1 MKDIEPAFLQIRNLN
16 ILDDNIFKSNI
27 IEKFDTQ
34 LINKITEYILKLR
47 VIINQD
53 TYSQAVGP
61 LKDINDLIEGSFSY
75 NINFIKEINEKQ
87 NMLKEIK
94 YYRKIKGDGNCFYRA
109 VLIQLFEIIILNKK
123 IDTLKGI
130 ILEVVQCYNN
140 SENEK
145 YLKINSTEIIKHK
158 LCIRILISIYLKLMN
173 NKIDEAYR
181 IFIYSMNTCKHFDL
195 GLIWY
200 YRYTLYRY
208 IQSNQLNMFSQN
220 FDILIGNL
228 LPEKYEKDEHF
239 LY

>member
-94 YYRKIKGDGNCFYRA
+94 YYRKIKGDGNCFYKA
-109 VLIQLFEIIILNKK
+109 VL
-123 IDTLKGI
+123 
-130 ILEVVQCYNN
+130 
-140 SENEK
+140 
-145 YLKINSTEIIKHK
+145 
-158 LCIRILISIYLKLMN
+158 
-173 NKIDEAYR
+173 
-181 IFIYSMNTCKHFDL
+181 
-195 GLIWY
+195 
-200 YRYTLYRY
+200 
-208 IQSNQLNMFSQN
+208 
-220 FDILIGNL
+220 
-228 LPEKYEKDEHF
+228 
-239 LY
+239 